1 VIAFDLGTIF
11 INFLLTQFILVN
23 RELNKYVS
31 LTIAVASGLICLPL
45 AFKSQ
50 RFGLTL
56 SGLYCAIS
64 FIKLTNYLLRS
75 LDFLKEDAETIWII
89 FKIII
94 IAQGYAYGQSAL
106 VDFT

>member
-1 VIAFDLGTIF
+1 
-11 INFLLTQFILVN
+11 VN

-31 LTIAVASGLICLPL
+31 LTIAAVLGLICLPL

>member
-1 VIAFDLGTIF
+1 M
-11 INFLLTQFILVN
+11 N

-45 AFKSQ
+45 AFKSE

-64 FIKLTNYLLRS
+64 FIKLTNFLLRS
-75 LDFLKEDAETIWII
+75 LDFLKEDAVTIWII

-94 IAQGYAYGQSAL
+94 IAQGYAYGRSAL